1 MRGRVASAAVALVL
15 IPALAIPASGAIRSG
30 DAVGTRLGL
39 PVRLTSTSAPTP
51 WFNSGVVAG
60 RLGGV
65 PVVGSFMGTST
76 IGLITLTVH
85 QRVFAYGTYACLRR
99 ACTFVG
105 MIAGIRV
112 RGIALPISLQGVT
125 RAVAGA
131 FPNRRAWVTAVAD
144 WARRSLSPDQQGSII
159 AEAASIPES

>member
-1 MRGRVASAAVALVL
+1 M
-15 IPALAIPASGAIRSG
+15 
-30 DAVGTRLGL
+30 
-39 PVRLTSTSAPTP
+39 
-51 WFNSGVVAG
+51 
-60 RLGGV
+60 
-65 PVVGSFMGTST
+65 GSFMGTST